1 MAIVHVGVI
10 GATQIV
16 RHASVKNLKV
26 LIVNLVM
33 QPHAT
38 ITGSS
43 PKAVFVRVN
52 PITVVE

>member
-1 MAIVHVGVI
+1 MAIVRVVVI

-16 RHASVKNLKV
+16 RNASVKNLKV

-33 QPHAT
+33 QPHVT
-38 ITGSS
+38 ITGQS

-52 PITVVE
+52 PTTVVE